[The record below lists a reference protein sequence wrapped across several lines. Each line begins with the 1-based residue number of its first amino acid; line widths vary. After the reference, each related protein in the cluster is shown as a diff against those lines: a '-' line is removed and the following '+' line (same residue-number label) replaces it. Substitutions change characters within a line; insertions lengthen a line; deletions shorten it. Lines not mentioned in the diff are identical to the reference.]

1 MMDVTPKELRNV
13 EIAQQFRGY
22 DMDVTDE
29 LLDRAA
35 STIER
40 LQNDLEQASRRGVPA
55 PSSRDDDGA
64 LTTPSGDADTISRTL
79 LLAQHTAD
87 TTVAE
92 AEKTAADLVSEAEAK
107 SKAMVDQ
114 AEQEAIDRA
123 EAQRVAYADELR
135 DLAGRVETLKA
146 DVDRLDDFAGEY
158 KSRIRSVLEADL
170 AVLNERPGP
179 ERPDEPLLSDVDVP
193 SEDDIP
199 SAASLLEAA
208 EAEIDLVDDE
218 EDDFEDSVEEEQFDI
233 EASLGARSAVR
244 IVSPERAAEMGATGR
259 SNRRGELDD
268 DRFLA
273 TLSDGREDDGEDGDS
288 TSRFGGVFKRP
299 GN

>member
-1 MMDVTPKELRNV
+1 MDVTPKELRNV

-55 PSSRDDDGA
+55 SSTPRDDEQP
-64 LTTPSGDADTISRTL
+64 LTAPSGDADTISRTL
-79 LLAQHTAD
+79 LLAQRTAD

-92 AEKTAADLVSEAEAK
+92 AERTAADLVSDAEAK
-107 SKAMVDQ
+107 SKAMVEQ
-114 AEQEAIDRA
+114 AEQDAIDRA

-135 DLAGRVETLKA
+135 DLAGRVDTLKD
-146 DVDRLDDFAGEY
+146 DVNRLDQFADEY
-158 KSRIRSVLEADL
+158 KSRIRGVLEADL

-179 ERPDEPLLSDVDVP
+179 DRPDEPIMNDVDVP
-193 SEDDIP
+193 SEDEIP
-199 SAASLLEAA
+199 TAASLLEAA
-208 EAEIDLVDDE
+208 EAEIDLVDDDE
-218 EDDFEDSVEEEQFDI
+218 DDDFEEEPEEEFDV

-244 IVSPERAAEMGATGR
+244 IVSPEQAAKMGATGR
-259 SNRRGELDD
+259 SSRRGDNDD

-273 TLSDGREDDGEDGDS
+273 TLSDGREDDDEDSDA